1 MLEIV
6 KNFIAKLK
14 NQAIY
19 QGQGKKRKNYFEGW
33 YFKLVSS
40 INESY
45 AIIPGVSFDDQGDG
59 YAFIQFFDG
68 VNNITEFFKFSIE
81 EFSYEEKS
89 FKIEIGKNI
98 FSDQYLQLNLH
109 GENFQVSGKIEFD
122 ELIPWPSSI
131 REPGI
136 MGWYRYV
143 PKMECYHGAVGFDH
157 LLSGNLEINGSK
169 VDFLNGKGYIEKD
182 YGTSF
187 PSYYIWM
194 QTNHFEI
201 DNTSLMVSF
210 ARIPWLRG
218 SFDGFVAGFLYGDEL
233 LKFTTYNGSSVSK
246 LRINDKEISIHL
258 HSKYYILEVTA
269 NKFNPIELNS
279 PELGAMSG
287 RILESLQ
294 SEIHVRLLNKKNGD
308 LIFEGIGINAGVDI
322 GGEVSRIPVI

>member
-1 MLEIV
+1 MLKAI

-14 NQAIY
+14 NQSIY

-33 YFKLVSS
+33 YFKIVSS
-40 INESY
+40 NNESY
-45 AIIPGVSFDDQGDG
+45 AIIPGVSFDGKGDG

-68 VNNITEFFKFSIE
+68 VNNITEFFKFPIS

-89 FKIEIGKNI
+89 FKIQLGDNI
-98 FSDQYLQLNLH
+98 FSDQYLQLDLKGDKFHVN
-109 GENFQVSGKIEFD
+109 GKIEFE

-157 LLSGNLEINGSK
+157 QLKGSLEINGSR
-169 VDFLNGKGYIEKD
+169 VNFLRGKGYIEKD

-201 DNTSLMVSF
+201 NNTSLMVSF

-218 SFDGFVAGFLYGDEL
+218 SFDGFVAGFLYKGEI
-233 LKFTTYNGSSVSK
+233 LKFTTYNGSTLHK
-246 LRINDKEISIHL
+246 LRIDEKEISIHL
-258 HSKYYILEVTA
+258 KSKQYLIEVTA
-269 NKFNPIELNS
+269 YKFNPIELKS
-279 PELGAMSG
+279 PEIGAMSG

-294 SEIHVRLLNKKNGD
+294 SEIYVRLFDRTKGD
-308 LIFEGIGINAGVDI
+308 LIFEGMGINAGVDI